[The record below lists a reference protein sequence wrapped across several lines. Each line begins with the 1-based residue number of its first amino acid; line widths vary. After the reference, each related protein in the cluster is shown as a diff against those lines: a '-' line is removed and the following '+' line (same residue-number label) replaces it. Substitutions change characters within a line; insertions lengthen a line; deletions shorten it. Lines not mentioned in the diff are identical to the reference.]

1 MIPYTSRTMFD
12 DNIFVK
18 MKSKCLIE
26 KPADCHYLQV
36 FLQNRLYI
44 REELYFTYI
53 KHRCFG
59 KFFDTTPILF
69 NRLKIIGQ

>member
-44 REELYFTYI
+44 YKAQMFWQV
-53 KHRCFG
+53 F
-59 KFFDTTPILF
+59 
-69 NRLKIIGQ
+69 